1 MRTIMRKPALEEII
15 VAKRDRLAHRKVMTP
30 MEAMRALA
38 GMQKRPEPM
47 LSTVTND
54 HHVML
59 FGQIRYNM
67 PAYDPVTAAL
77 RYARAGLDGIA
88 LFTDNTIYDGGIN
101 DLTLITRAVPVPVI
115 LQNYIF
121 DEYQV
126 VEARAAGASALTL
139 VAGLMDCVALRSLI
153 SSTQRNRMAPI
164 VRVQTDQEMECAL
177 GICPSSLIEVGRR
190 DPLTGTLD
198 IKRLSYMRSQI
209 PSFARVLF
217 YNRLRTF
224 EEAESVAQLKPH
236 AVLINDRL
244 LAQDHAIERLHEI
257 FAR

>member
-1 MRTIMRKPALEEII
+1 
-15 VAKRDRLAHRKVMTP
+15 MTP

-38 GMQKRPEPM
+38 GMQKRPQPV

-54 HHVML
+54 HYVML
-59 FGQIRYNM
+59 FGQIRYNA

-77 RYARAGLDGIA
+77 RYMRAGLDGIA
-88 LFTDNTIYDGGIN
+88 LFTDNTIYDGGTN
-101 DLTLITRAVPVPVI
+101 DLALITRAIPIPVI

-139 VAGLMDCVALRSLI
+139 VAGLMDCEALRNLI
-153 SSTQRNRMAPI
+153 SSTQRNRMSAI
-164 VRVQTDQEMECAL
+164 VRVQTDQEMDCAL
-177 GICPSSLIEVGRR
+177 GICPSALIEIGRR
-190 DPLTGTLD
+190 DPTTGLLD
-198 IKRLSYMRSQI
+198 FKRLDYMRAQI

-217 YNRLRTF
+217 YNRLRSF
-224 EEAESVAQLKPH
+224 EEAEAVAQLKPH

-244 LAQDHAIERLHEI
+244 LAQDHSIDRLHEI

>member
-1 MRTIMRKPALEEII
+1 MSIMMRKPGLEEII

-38 GMQKRPEPM
+38 GMQKRPEPV

-54 HHVML
+54 RHVML

-77 RYARAGLDGIA
+77 RYVRAGLDGIT

-101 DLTLITRAVPVPVI
+101 DLALITRAISVPVI

-139 VAGLMDCVALRSLI
+139 VAGLMDCVALRTLI
-153 SSTQRNRMAPI
+153 SSTQRNRMSAI
-164 VRVQTDQEMECAL
+164 VRVQTDREMECAI
-177 GICPSSLIEVGRR
+177 GICPSALIEIGRR
-190 DPLTGTLD
+190 DPLTGILD
-198 IKRLSYMRSQI
+198 MKRLDYLRTQI

-224 EEAESVAQLKPH
+224 EEAEAIAKLKPH

-244 LAQDHAIERLHEI
+244 LAQEHSLDRLREI